1 MADTPRRKVAKM
13 AKPEWMNQSFAK
25 SAPKTQ
31 SKQINGVKDCG
42 PLFHKQKVAH
52 YADGSEGG
60 VFENIGNF
68 FKNTFSSEAQAR
80 RDEEATKE
88 AITTAN
94 NKGSGDTGLWDR
106 LKAGNID
113 DPKSEAYYRWGAG
126 KDKAAE
132 TKAKD
137 DAEFAAIDKQ
147 FADAKAPKS
156 DTTTGSA
163 GYRNEMD
170 KASDTYKP
178 APASAPAKQSFG
190 QAFKSAK
197 DGSTFEW
204 NGKQYKKEYATESTP
219 SSTPKSDAP
228 KTSANNTSVQTLA
241 EQISDLNKRIDDPKV
256 SAQDKKN
263 FEYAREALRKQMVAN
278 ASRTK

>member
-1 MADTPRRKVAKM
+1 M

-68 FKNTFSSEAQAR
+68 FKNTFSGEAQAR

-94 NKGSGDTGLWDR
+94 NKGSGDTGFFDR
-106 LKAGNID
+106 IKAGNID
-113 DPKSEAYYRWGAG
+113 DPRSEAYYRWGAG

-147 FADAKAPKS
+147 FADAKR
-156 DTTTGSA
+156 TTTGSA
-163 GYRNEMD
+163 QATAPAADDRNEMD
-170 KASDTYKP
+170 KSSDSFKAE
-178 APASAPAKQSFG
+178 APKKQTFG

-204 NGKQYKKEYATESTP
+204 NGKPYKKEYASESTP
-219 SSTPKSDAP
+219 TSTTKSDAP
-228 KTSANNTSVQTLA
+228 KTSANNTSVQVLA

-256 SAQDKKN
+256 SASDKKN
-263 FEYAREALRKQMVAN
+263 FEFSREVLRKQMVAN

>member
-1 MADTPRRKVAKM
+1 M

-68 FKNTFSSEAQAR
+68 FKNTFSGEAQAR

-94 NKGSGDTGLWDR
+94 NKGSGDTGFFDR
-106 LKAGNID
+106 IKAGNID
-113 DPKSEAYYRWGAG
+113 DSRSEAYYRWGAG

-147 FADAKAPKS
+147 FADAKR
-156 DTTTGSA
+156 TTTGSA
-163 GYRNEMD
+163 SNNTDMD
-170 KASDTYKP
+170 GISNAPSP
-178 APASAPAKQSFG
+178 APAKTNSEPAKTTPAKQSFG

-219 SSTPKSDAP
+219 SSTTKSDAP

-256 SAQDKKN
+256 SVQDKKK

>member
-1 MADTPRRKVAKM
+1 M

-88 AITTAN
+88 AITTAKS
-94 NKGSGDTGLWDR
+94 KGSGDTGFFDR
-106 LKAGNID
+106 IKAGNID
-113 DPKSEAYYRWGAG
+113 DPRSEAYYRWGAG
-126 KDKAAE
+126 KDKLAE
-132 TKAKD
+132 TKTKD
-137 DAEFAAIDKQ
+137 DPEV
-147 FADAKAPKS
+147 AK
-156 DTTTGSA
+156 TTTGSA
-163 GYRNEMD
+163 GNNTDMD
-170 KASDTYKP
+170 GISNAPSP
-178 APASAPAKQSFG
+178 APAKTNSEPAKTTPVKQSFG

-219 SSTPKSDAP
+219 SSTTKSDAP

>member
-1 MADTPRRKVAKM
+1 M

-42 PLFHKQKVAH
+42 SLFHKQKVAH
-52 YADGSEGG
+52 YADGTPGG
-60 VFENIGNF
+60 VFESVGNF
-68 FKNTFSSEAQAR
+68 FKDTFSGEAQAR

-106 LKAGNID
+106 IKAGNID

-132 TKAKD
+132 VKAKD

-147 FADAKAPKS
+147 FADAKAPKPA
-156 DTTTGSA
+156 TTT
-163 GYRNEMD
+163 
-170 KASDTYKP
+170 ASTGKKDLGEFEGVDEAIEKQKNMP
-178 APASAPAKQSFG
+178 APAEKPAKQSFG

-219 SSTPKSDAP
+219 SSAPKSDAP
-228 KTSANNTSVQTLA
+228 KTSANNTSVQKLA
-241 EQISDLNKRIDDPKV
+241 EQITDLNRRIDDPKV

-263 FEYAREALRKQMVAN
+263 FEYSREVLRKQMVAN

>member
-68 FKNTFSSEAQAR
+68 FKNTFSGEAQAR

-88 AITTAN
+88 AIASASK
-94 NKGSGDTGLWDR
+94 KGSGDTGFFDR
-106 LKAGNID
+106 IRAGNID
-113 DPKSEAYYRWGAG
+113 DPRSEAYYRWGAG

-132 TKAKD
+132 VKAT
-137 DAEFAAIDKQ
+137 DANSA
-147 FADAKAPKS
+147 
-156 DTTTGSA
+156 TTTGSA
-163 GYRNEMD
+163 SNNTDMD
-170 KASDTYKP
+170 GISNAPSP
-178 APASAPAKQSFG
+178 APAKTTEPTPAKQSFG

-219 SSTPKSDAP
+219 SSTTKSDAP